1 MILANLK
8 EKGKMPMREKTNR
21 RMVLAVLV
29 LLVAAF
35 VFSCGTAV
43 EKPVGRWQTEISDE
57 DLGTVLLVYRFTE
70 EGEIFLEQGD
80 TDEVPFSIP
89 FGTYS
94 VSGEKMTIVSDGAA
108 KEFTFSVKEKIL
120 TLSAEGE
127 SDMVF
132 EKI

>member
-1 MILANLK
+1 ML
-8 EKGKMPMREKTNR
+8 GKTNR
-21 RMVLAVLV
+21 RIALALFL
-29 LLVAAF
+29 LLVSVF
-35 VFSCGTAV
+35 VFSCGVTA

-80 TDEVPFSIP
+80 ADEVPFSIP
-89 FGTYS
+89 FGSYS

-108 KEFTFSVKEKIL
+108 KEFTFSVTEKIL

-127 SDMVF
+127 EDMVF